1 MPWVSSAAA
10 TMFQHASFETAF
22 LFSSYLLHIMFRS
35 CTRFQFGNDTF
46 NKGVLLNAGAREAL
60 QDSKDYECLV
70 FHDVDLIP
78 EDDRNLYSCPSLP
91 RHMSVAVDKFNYT

>member
-1 MPWVSSAAA
+1 M
-10 TMFQHASFETAF
+10 Q
-22 LFSSYLLHIMFRS
+22 Y
-35 CTRFQFGNDTF
+35 GNDTF

-60 QDSKDYECLV
+60 QDAKDYECLV

-78 EDDRNLYSCPSLP
+78 EDDRNLYSCPTLP